1 MVGVPN
7 PSPSAPVTHARNPL
21 GAHIAV
27 GAGLAR
33 GAWTTMR
40 ALGADTLQVFAG
52 NPRGWAASA
61 GNPGQDAAFRQRCED
76 EDVPAFVHAPYLVN
90 LGSPNPTTYER
101 SIAAVAH
108 NLGRTAAIGAQG
120 LVVHTG
126 SCVDDGAYD
135 TGLKQVREGL
145 LPLLDAL
152 PDDGPRLLLEPT
164 AGQGR
169 SLCARVDD
177 LEPYLDILEH
187 HPRLG
192 ICLDTCHA
200 FAAGEPLDEP
210 DGVATTLER
219 LVEIA
224 GPGRLALVHAN
235 DSMDVRGSFKDRH
248 ERIGQGH
255 IGTEAFAALLAHPAT
270 AGVPFVLETPGGDAA
285 TAEDLVLLA
294 GLRDR

>member
-1 MVGVPN
+1 MPT
-7 PSPSAPVTHARNPL
+7 PSSSAPVTHARNPL
-21 GAHIAV
+21 GAHVAV

-33 GAWTTMR
+33 GAWATMR
-40 ALGADTLQVFAG
+40 GLGADTLQVFAG
-52 NPRGWAASA
+52 NPRGWAASKGDPA
-61 GNPGQDAAFRQRCED
+61 QDSAFRTRCED
-76 EDVPAFVHAPYLVN
+76 EGVPAFVHAPYLVN
-90 LGSPNPTTYER
+90 LGSPNPATYEK
-101 SIAAVAH
+101 SVAAVAH
-108 NLGRTAAIGAQG
+108 NLARTAAIGARG

-126 SCVDDGAYD
+126 SCVDDGTYD
-135 TGLKQVREGL
+135 VALKQVREGL

-177 LEPYLDILEH
+177 LEPYLDALDH

-210 DGVATTLER
+210 DGVAATLER

-235 DSMDVRGSFKDRH
+235 DSKDVRGSFKDRH

-255 IGTEAFAALLAHPAT
+255 LGADAFAALLAHPVT
-270 AGVPFVLETPGGDAA
+270 EGVPFILETPGGVEAWG
-285 TAEDLVLLA
+285 EDLVLLA

>member
-248 ERIGQGH
+248 ERIGRGH